1 MDTWT
6 RQAGFPV
13 ISVTRNET
21 KLTLSQQRFLADS
34 NAEYSLDSS
43 PYKYKW
49 EIPITYVTSENKTVN
64 NLWFTK
70 DQDSSMFHSLFI
82 LILMIYLFNIYLFN
96 SYIRYT

>member
-13 ISVTRNET
+13 ISVTRNGT

-34 NAEYSLDSS
+34 KAVYSLDSS

-49 EIPITYVTSENKTVN
+49 EIPITYITSQNKTVN
-64 NLWFTK
+64 NHWLTK
-70 DQDSSMFHSLFI
+70 DQDSSMYYRLLNIETNNNI
-82 LILMIYLFNIYLFN
+82 LI
-96 SYIRYT
+96 